1 MAFQTGTQVNPALG
15 RTDYTPFLQGALQGA
30 QAQARGA
37 ENIAA
42 GLAGLGKEVAKGMA
56 SDVEQKK
63 VQQTMLGTIG
73 SAEKLSTALSGLMSI
88 KDEKGN
94 PVLDP
99 RIAQSIEGI
108 NSIIANK
115 DGRSTEERYAAA
127 QTLLSQAPT
136 VMNAGLKFY
145 DLQSD
150 INQKKAAVAQKTTDS
165 NALGIAMAPYLPGK
179 APEGIARPAAEFD
192 PSQFLADYTK
202 LGGSTKGLQESD
214 QIIKMLGAKG
224 NAKLTTAMQNTQAI
238 VAAEIKAGSIDAKD
252 QKAIDMR
259 TAELL
264 AQGGVDK
271 PAQDWLPGAAYVD
284 DQHNFLGNAVFNK
297 KTGVTKLRDIN
308 TGELVDLP
316 KNARPSTVTQL
327 NNAQLPVPQ
336 FYALRDKILQDE
348 ISLGKLSTYM
358 KSVKD
363 SNQGLALMAD
373 NFSAKM
379 STLFSSGVLN
389 PKQLAAAKSEA
400 ELQGLIGEN
409 RLATVGGGTMTE
421 QDALRVIARL
431 GGNADAFRNKQRVQQ
446 AIADVYN
453 DKYKMYKHDLES
465 YNIQQGTY
473 YKNFSPAS
481 PIAIDESLIPKRI
494 PDSNIAALLAEKKAL
509 EEKANAKK

>member
-1 MAFQTGTQVNPALG
+1 MAFQTGTQVNAALG

-63 VQQTMLGTIG
+63 AQQAMLGTIG
-73 SAEKLSTALSGLMSI
+73 SAEKLSTALAGLMSI

-150 INQKKAAVAQKTTDS
+150 IGQKKAIAAQKTADS
-165 NALGIAMAPYLPGK
+165 QALGLAMKPYLPGD
-179 APEGIARPAAEFD
+179 APEGIARPAAKFD
-192 PSQFLADYTK
+192 PGQFLSDYTK
-202 LGGSTKGLQESD
+202 AGGSTEGLQKSD
-214 QIIKMLGAKG
+214 QIVKMLGAKNG
-224 NAKLTTAMQNTQAI
+224 EKLTTAMQNTQGI
-238 VAAEIKAGSIDAKD
+238 VAAEIKAGKLDPAD
-252 QKAIDMR
+252 TKAIDVR
-259 TAELL
+259 TATLL

-271 PAQDWLPGAAYVD
+271 PTQDNIPGAAYVD
-284 DQHNFLGNAVFNK
+284 ENHQYLGNSVFNK
-297 KTGVTKLRDIN
+297 KTGVTKLIDIK
-308 TGELVDLP
+308 TGELINLP
-316 KNARPSTVTQL
+316 SNARPSTVTQL
-327 NNAQLPVPQ
+327 NNTQLPVTQ

-358 KSVKD
+358 KSVND
-363 SNQGLALMAD
+363 ANQGLALIAD

-409 RLATVGGGTMTE
+409 RLNTVGGGTMTE
-421 QDALRVIARL
+421 QDVLRIIARL
-431 GGNADAFRNKQRVQQ
+431 GGNADAYRNKQRVQQ

-453 DKYKMYKHDLES
+453 DKYRMYKHDLES

-473 YKNFSPAS
+473 YKSFSKAA

-494 PDSNIAALLAEKKAL
+494 ADFDIKAAKRRLKEL
-509 EEKANAKK
+509 EDNDK